1 MIVESI
7 TMTGEPIMSP
17 KKSAETT
24 TPPAVESLDLRV
36 RRLEEAVAGL
46 QDTRQMEERVVER
59 VSDKLIRNDTHGIQ
73 ESASFLMNAG
83 RHILPLNLGKSSGA
97 EQAPLNSPNA
107 ARSARPPW
115 WLFEAY
121 DDLRSV
127 VRMYFDPRYRRHMTW
142 TAFLTPFVLLACV
155 LLVWFWMPTSIPVL
169 GLGLQFLDKV
179 VDILLAFFA
188 FKILSREL
196 HRYRDMMAGYSRT

>member
-1 MIVESI
+1 MIVEAI
-7 TMTGEPIMSP
+7 TMSGEPMISS
-17 KKSAETT
+17 KKSTEAT
-24 TPPAVESLDLRV
+24 TPPALESLDVRV

-46 QDTRQMEERVVER
+46 QDTRQIEERVAER
-59 VSDKLIRNDTHGIQ
+59 IRDKIGQNPAQGIQ
-73 ESASFLMNAG
+73 ESASFLVNAG
-83 RHILPLNLGKSSGA
+83 RHILPLTKGLASESG
-97 EQAPLNSPNA
+97 EAPSATPRA
-107 ARSARPPW
+107 ARPPW

-127 VRMYFDPRYRRHMTW
+127 VRMYFDPLYRRHMTW

-169 GLGLQFLDKV
+169 GLGLAFLDKV

-196 HRYRDMMAGYSRT
+196 HRYREMMAGYSRT

>member
-17 KKSAETT
+17 KKSAEATN
-24 TPPAVESLDLRV
+24 PPSPESLDLRV
-36 RRLEEAVAGL
+36 QRLEEAVAGL

-59 VSDKLIRNDTHGIQ
+59 VSDKLNRNAAHGIQ
-73 ESASFLMNAG
+73 ESANFLVKAG
-83 RHILPLNLGKSSGA
+83 RHILPLTRSKTPEG
-97 EQAPLNSPNA
+97 EQAPPDSPNA
-107 ARSARPPW
+107 PRTARPPW
-115 WLFEAY
+115 WLFEVY

-142 TAFLTPFVLLACV
+142 TAFLTPFVLLACILV
-155 LLVWFWMPTSIPVL
+155 VWFWMPTSILVL
-169 GLGLQFLDKV
+169 GPALAFLDKI

-196 HRYRDMMAGYSRT
+196 HRYRDMMAGHSRT